1 MAQWLNTAFAS
12 FDGAIF
18 NFAGSTAGAFGNF
31 IAEFMDLFGT
41 KGIGFILAALILMCF
56 AKTRRIGVCIL
67 AGIIVGA
74 LFTNVIIKNA
84 VARPRPYTHEEYRGL
99 WEAVGASKES
109 EHSFPSGHT
118 TSAMACAMALF
129 LAGNKKWSWVGFVVA
144 LLMGWTRIYL
154 IVHYATDVIGG
165 LIVGGAAGVIGY
177 FVVKLIY
184 AKVVEKFKNKLFF
197 DFFLNKNVWELFR
210 KKEVALSEAAK
221 TTTADNAT
229 TYNTTTD
236 NSKSADATS
245 TTNEVDKK

>member
-1 MAQWLNTAFAS
+1 MAEWLNTAFAS
-12 FDGAIF
+12 FDGAVF
-18 NFAGSTAGAFGNF
+18 SFAGRTAGAFGNF

-41 KGIGFILAALILMCF
+41 KGIGFILIALILLCF

-99 WEAVGASKES
+99 WEAVGASQES

-118 TSAMACAMALF
+118 TTAMAFAAAFF
-129 LAGNKKWSWVGFVVA
+129 LAGNKKWSWTGFLVA

-165 LIVGGAAGVIGY
+165 IIVGGVAGVIGY
-177 FVVKLIY
+177 FIVKLLY
-184 AKVVEKFKNKLFF
+184 AKVFEKYKNKPFF
-197 DFFLNKNVWELFR
+197 DFFLNKNVWELFK
-210 KKEVALSEAAK
+210 KKEIPLTAAGKDTDIPSETIADDNTSAK
-221 TTTADNAT
+221 SGNNPD
-229 TYNTTTD
+229 
-236 NSKSADATS
+236 
-245 TTNEVDKK
+245 EVE

>member
-1 MAQWLNTAFAS
+1 MAEWLNTAFAS

-18 NFAGSTAGAFGNF
+18 NFANTTAGAFGNF
-31 IAEFMDLFGT
+31 LAEFMDIFGT
-41 KGIGFILAALILMCF
+41 KGIGFILVALILACF

-99 WEAVGASKES
+99 WEAVGASQES

-118 TSAMACAMALF
+118 TTAMAFASAFF
-129 LAGNKKWSWVGFVVA
+129 LAGNKKWSWTGFLVA

-165 LIVGGAAGVIGY
+165 IIVGGAAGVIGY
-177 FVVKLIY
+177 FIVKLLY
-184 AKVVEKFKNKLFF
+184 AKVFEKYKNKPFF
-197 DFFLNKNVWELFR
+197 DFFLNKNVWELFK
-210 KKEVALSEAAK
+210 KKEVTLTAAGNDVPTQSEA
-221 TTTADNAT
+221 
-229 TYNTTTD
+229 
-236 NSKSADATS
+236 S
-245 TTNEVDKK
+245 TNDVIVVESGENHDGAE